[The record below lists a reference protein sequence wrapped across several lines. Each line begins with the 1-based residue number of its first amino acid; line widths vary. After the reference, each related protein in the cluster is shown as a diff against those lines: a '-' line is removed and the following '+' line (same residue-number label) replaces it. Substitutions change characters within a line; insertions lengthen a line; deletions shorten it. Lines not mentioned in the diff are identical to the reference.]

1 MDLNFFHNWVNPENT
16 FEVLLILMTFIWTS
30 GRIFARLKLPSV
42 LGEIIAGIIIGP
54 TVLGIIHE
62 TETIKVLAE
71 LGVFFIMFHAG
82 LDTNPKE
89 LFRSSKASIIIACG
103 GVITLCL
110 FGFFLMQFLGYSL
123 ITSIFMG
130 TILSV
135 TSFPVITR
143 VLSDLKLQNTKLGH
157 TVLGATI
164 VDDIIVFIL
173 LSIVIAMAE
182 TGNLEIQTMLF
193 IFFKILIF
201 FTGTLFLGLK
211 VIPKFTHILNKTG
224 TKGFTFALIIALV
237 FGLFAER
244 IGLHAILGAYIG
256 GVFVRQETEH
266 FHTFHKI
273 EDRFFGI
280 AHSFLGPIFFA
291 SVGMAMSFSIFYENP
306 LLIFLLF
313 ATIIIGQWIGT
324 GGTAYIVENFTFKEA
339 STVAV
344 SMSGRGVMEI
354 IIATIGYNTWIIEDG
369 SPVRLLSQE
378 LFSATVAVSILITFL
393 MPFALKW
400 LTHKTNK
407 KNTHKSSY
415 KQYS

>member
-1 MDLNFFHNWVNPENT
+1 MDINFFHNWVNPENT
-16 FEVLLILMTFIWTS
+16 FEVLLILMTVVWTS

-89 LFRSSKASIIIACG
+89 LFRSSKTSIIIACG
-103 GVITLCL
+103 GVIILCL
-110 FGFFLMQFLGYSL
+110 LGFFLMQFLGYSL

-143 VLSDLKLQNTKLGH
+143 VLSDLKIQNTKIGH

-182 TGNLEIQTMLF
+182 TGSLAISTTIVIF
-193 IFFKILIF
+193 IKVLIF
-201 FTGTLFLGLK
+201 FIGTLFLGLK

-256 GVFVRQETEH
+256 GVFVRQETEQSH
-266 FHTFHKI
+266 AFHKI

-291 SVGMAMSFSIFYENP
+291 SVGMAMSFSIFSDNP

-313 ATIIIGQWIGT
+313 ATIILGQWIGT
-324 GGTAYIVENFTFKEA
+324 GGTAYLIGKFTFKEA
-339 STVAV
+339 TTIAV

-354 IIATIGYNTWIIEDG
+354 IIATIGYNTWIVENG
-369 SPVRLLSQE
+369 TPVRLISQE
-378 LFSATVAVSILITFL
+378 LFSATIAVSILITFF
-393 MPFALKW
+393 MPFVLKS
-400 LTHKTNK
+400 LTQNIQKKATYKT
-407 KNTHKSSY
+407 SY
-415 KQYS
+415 KQHS